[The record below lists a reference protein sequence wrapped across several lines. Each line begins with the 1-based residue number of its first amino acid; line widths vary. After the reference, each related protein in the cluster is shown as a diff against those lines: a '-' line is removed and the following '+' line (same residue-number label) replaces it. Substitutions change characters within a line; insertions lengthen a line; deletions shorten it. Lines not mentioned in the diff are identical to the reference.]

1 MITGEMRDYLMTSH
15 NGLNSRKHNFMSDLK
30 RTISERA
37 IELAFTALLQIALL
51 AGALWVNSKLS
62 EYRIDTVE
70 KNLQEQT
77 AIVRVLA
84 EGVKQHEIRAEGK
97 IQQLD
102 DIIRRIGVLESRMD
116 RIDARL
122 LNSVKP

>member
-1 MITGEMRDYLMTSH
+1 
-15 NGLNSRKHNFMSDLK
+15 MSDIK

-77 AIVRVLA
+77 AIVRELA
-84 EGVKQHEIRAEGK
+84 ESVKLHEIRAEGK

-102 DIIRRIGVLESRMD
+102 DVIRRLTALEARMD
-116 RIDARL
+116 RIEGREFRR
-122 LNSVKP
+122 PGQ

>member
-1 MITGEMRDYLMTSH
+1 MGE
-15 NGLNSRKHNFMSDLK
+15 LK
-30 RTISERA
+30 KTIADRA
-37 IELAFTALLQIALL
+37 IELILSALVQIAVI
-51 AGALWVNSKLS
+51 AGALWVNSKIS

-70 KNLQEQT
+70 KNLAEQT

-102 DIIRRIGVLESRMD
+102 DVIRRIGVLEARMD

-122 LNSVKP
+122 LNGTKP

>member
-1 MITGEMRDYLMTSH
+1 MITGEMRDYLMTNH
-15 NGLNSRKHNFMSDLK
+15 NGLNSRKHNFMSDIK

-77 AIVRVLA
+77 AIVRELA
-84 EGVKQHEIRAEGK
+84 ESAKLHEIRAEGK

-102 DIIRRIGVLESRMD
+102 DVIRRLTALEARMD
-116 RIDARL
+116 RIEGREFRR
-122 LNSVKP
+122 PGQ